1 MVLGFGF
8 FIEEDVFFSFLFFF
22 SSSQRHGGLV
32 DSRMLLLGL
41 IYGIAWHCFGIDYG
55 VWELRIDDK

>member
-1 MVLGFGF
+1 M
-8 FIEEDVFFSFLFFF
+8 
-22 SSSQRHGGLV
+22 